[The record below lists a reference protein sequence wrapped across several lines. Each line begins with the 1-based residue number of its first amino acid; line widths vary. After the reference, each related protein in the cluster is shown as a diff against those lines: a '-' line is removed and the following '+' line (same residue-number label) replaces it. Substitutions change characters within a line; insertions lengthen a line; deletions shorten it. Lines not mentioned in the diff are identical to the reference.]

1 MVFVD
6 DNPAEQELIRNQCPD
21 ISVIKATRV
30 EDFIKY
36 IDHNNFFE
44 SVSLS
49 SEDMNKTELY
59 LANTKRK
66 NEEARYGTYEEYL
79 ESLEMVASID
89 SSSPM
94 YVQRIA
100 QLTNKSNQFNLTT
113 MRCTEEDIRSMMLS
127 KDWLTLSGR
136 LKDKFGD
143 NGLVSVVSGQLQD
156 KSLHIRLWLM
166 SCRVLKRN
174 LEYTN

>member
-1 MVFVD
+1 
-6 DNPAEQELIRNQCPD
+6 
-21 ISVIKATRV
+21 
-30 EDFIKY
+30 
-36 IDHNNFFE
+36 
-44 SVSLS
+44 
-49 SEDMNKTELY
+49 
-59 LANTKRK
+59 
-66 NEEARYGTYEEYL
+66 
-79 ESLEMVASID
+79 MVASID
-89 SSSPM
+89 SFSPM

-174 LEYTN
+174 LEYAMMNTLIYICKKQGISEVIGYYYPTAKNGMVKDFYRNFNFELIEKQDNKMIWKLDVCKYEEKHTHILIMEE